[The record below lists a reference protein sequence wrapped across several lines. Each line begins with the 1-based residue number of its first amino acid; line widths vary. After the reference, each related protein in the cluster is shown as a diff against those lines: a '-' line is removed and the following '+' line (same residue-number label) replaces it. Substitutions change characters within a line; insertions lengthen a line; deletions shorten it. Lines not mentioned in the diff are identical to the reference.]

1 MASVRGVSSPAF
13 TPRKFPSTGFEVI
26 DPDKKVEEERL
37 PFYQMED
44 FYPMHIGEVVG
55 GHYQVVGKLGY
66 GTSSTVWL
74 ARDLRDQKFWALKVH
89 INTLKY
95 NHELEVYRYLDSTP
109 AEEYIINQQ
118 HVRQLETSFQLHG
131 PHGSHLVFVM
141 APMTMSLQSFLGLR
155 RGKPFE
161 PLYVQQVVNQVLVG
175 LCYLHAV
182 DVIHA
187 DLHPGNLLIGITDD
201 SIPSVVEE
209 RELYKPSERKRVHD
223 RTIYTS
229 QIMLGGRGPL
239 TICDLGQ
246 ARIGESHRG
255 PAGPIPYRSPEVIL
269 GMEWGNPI
277 DLWSVGLMAWDLLEK
292 EPLVGLYDEASPEQN
307 DAHHLAALT
316 ALLGPPPSEFL
327 QRSENTAKFWN
338 ADGQWKG
345 PVPLPSDKTL
355 ESLAS
360 ALAGEEK
367 SLFLDF
373 MRCLLRWVPEER
385 PDCTDAYFHP
395 WLGNKHPDLEPEEND
410 G

>member
-13 TPRKFPSTGFEVI
+13 PPRKFPSTGFEVI

-37 PFYQMED
+37 PFYEMED

-89 INTLKY
+89 INTLKH

-109 AEEYIINQQ
+109 AKEYIINQQ
-118 HVRQLETSFQLHG
+118 HVRRLETSFQLHG

-141 APMTMSLQSFLGLR
+141 APMTMSLQIFLGLR

-209 RELYKPSERKRVHD
+209 RELHKPSERKR
-223 RTIYTS
+223 
-229 QIMLGGRGPL
+229 
-239 TICDLGQ
+239 
-246 ARIGESHRG
+246 
-255 PAGPIPYRSPEVIL
+255 
-269 GMEWGNPI
+269 
-277 DLWSVGLMAWDLLEK
+277 AWDLLEK

-327 QRSENTAKFWN
+327 QRSEKTAKFWD
-338 ADGQWKG
+338 ADSKKWPYRKWKG
-345 PVPLPSDKTL
+345 PVPVPSDKTL
-355 ESLAS
+355 ESLS
-360 ALAGEEK
+360 SSLSGEEK

-373 MRCLLRWVPEER
+373 IRCLLRWVPEER

-395 WLGNKHPDLEPEEND
+395 WLGNKHPDLEPEED
-410 G
+410 DP